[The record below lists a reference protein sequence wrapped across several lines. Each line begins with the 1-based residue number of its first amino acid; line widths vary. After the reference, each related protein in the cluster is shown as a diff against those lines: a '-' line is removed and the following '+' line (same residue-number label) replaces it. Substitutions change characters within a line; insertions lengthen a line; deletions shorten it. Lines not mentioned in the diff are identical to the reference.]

1 MYCKHCG
8 QETSDEEVFCWYC
21 GKRVNPTSVVF
32 NRAHKEVINA
42 YTVQIYSKSGFYLI
56 GNLGFGFVILNDNN
70 KKLVVDTLFEDI
82 ITEGRGYVDSILVK
96 KNGKWGLI
104 NPFTGEILCDF
115 IYDDISQIGEDCEKE
130 NGEIIVYSNGLCGKI
145 DCNGN
150 IILPII
156 YDEIGS
162 YGRVKKQGL
171 WGLLKNGEQIIP
183 CEYNIL
189 GGNDI
194 LDDFWQWKPSQY
206 KNGKWGV
213 INGNDGEI
221 ILEFEYDEIKF
232 IEEDYYYVMRK
243 GDKWGS
249 KMGKFRFP
257 CEFSLKEIK
266 QATTAYLED
275 YQWTLYAENG
285 RKLYLAADEIYV
297 SCYTQEGN
305 NQPQKIIFGFAY
317 LGEGYEIDYQI
328 MYSQRYGNNIFLVGE
343 DTLSDPKSIGW
354 TARFYIYKIN
364 AENFDWDPIGGFAAI
379 HFEKDGFKVANGNGT
394 TYDVF
399 NIHDSY
405 YDVNGEMVMDDKYN
419 GYGFE
424 DMVCYY
430 GESLVNAQ
438 KMVARGLLNQV

>member
-1 MYCKHCG
+1 MHCKYCGK
-8 QETSDEEVFCWYC
+8 ETDSNDVFCLHC
-21 GKRVNPTSVVF
+21 GKRVNPISGVVF

-221 ILEFEYDEIKF
+221 ILEFEYDEIKL
-232 IEEDYYYVMRK
+232 IEEDYYYLMRK

-249 KMGKFRFP
+249 KIGDFRFP
-257 CEFSLKEIK
+257 CDFSLKDIK
-266 QATTAYLED
+266 EAATAYWD
-275 YQWTLYAENG
+275 KGQWTLCAENG
-285 RKLYLAADEIYV
+285 RKIYLAADNIYV
-297 SCYTQEGN
+297 SCYEQEGN
-305 NQPQKIIFGFAY
+305 NQPQKIIFGFSY

-328 MYSQRYGNNIFLVGE
+328 MYSHRYGNNIFLVGDNAPNPSGNE
-343 DTLSDPKSIGW
+343 WRTRFTL
-354 TARFYIYKIN
+354 YQIN
-364 AENFDWDPIGGFAAI
+364 TENFSMDCIGDFAAI
-379 HFEKDGFKVANGNGT
+379 HFEKDGFKVANGSGT

-405 YDVNGEMVMDDKYN
+405 YDVNGKKLREEKYD
-419 GYGFE
+419 GYNFE
-424 DMVCYY
+424 NMVCYY
-430 GESLVNAQ
+430 GESLMNAQ